1 MLMTS
6 AGSILD
12 LSGIGGLTWGNG
24 TLPLPQPPVDSSGRF
39 KLSFPVRC
47 SPPDDPHAITAAF
60 TYDSYMVSWVFSAV
74 PGDLAL
80 TQIATSPA
88 AWRADVPSESG
99 ATRSY
104 FGSSSTGP
112 FVAPLNFGHL
122 DADANG
128 FIETER
134 NGTRRYFDTNG
145 KLTKVEYAGGVQ
157 TYTWDGANP
166 TIEADSTH
174 PPSRMRVTTSSGHVT
189 NAAIELLHRREL
201 GDSGRS

>member
-1 MLMTS
+1 
-6 AGSILD
+6 
-12 LSGIGGLTWGNG
+12 
-24 TLPLPQPPVDSSGRF
+24 
-39 KLSFPVRC
+39 
-47 SPPDDPHAITAAF
+47 
-60 TYDSYMVSWVFSAV
+60 MVSWVFSAV
-74 PGDLAL
+74 PGDL
-80 TQIATSPA
+80 SPDGNRDQPRGLA
-88 AWRADVPSESG
+88 GGRTSESG

-174 PPSRMRVTTSSGHVT
+174 HPAGCGSRPRAGMLPMR
-189 NAAIELLHRREL
+189 L
-201 GDSGRS
+201 